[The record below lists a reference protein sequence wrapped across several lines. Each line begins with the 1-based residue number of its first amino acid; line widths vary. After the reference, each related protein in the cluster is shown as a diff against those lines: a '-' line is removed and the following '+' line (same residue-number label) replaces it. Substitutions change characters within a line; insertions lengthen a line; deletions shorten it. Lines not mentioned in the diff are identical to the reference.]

1 MLFVLFVNEI
11 VEFVDGEVAEVV
23 EPMGTGF
30 RTAKVKNKKKTKIKH
45 ALRKIKHVK
54 KCGLC
59 CSTGAQNRINT
70 LTNCNYDEHDEI

>member
-11 VEFVDGEVAEVV
+11 VEFVDGGEVAEVV

-59 CSTGAQNRINT
+59 CRYVCIMDVTFGKRTPFIPT
-70 LTNCNYDEHDEI
+70 LV